1 MKTFEDNKIMP
12 QKSKVTQWKNDKI
25 NIREESLELY
35 GLVKKVTEKRMNYI
49 SNFEE
54 LKYERSLN
62 INN

>member
-1 MKTFEDNKIMP
+1 MP
-12 QKSKVTQWKNDKI
+12 QKSKITQWKNDKT
-25 NIREESLELY
+25 NIREGSLELY